1 MTTQKLN
8 KITKKLHNLVAS
20 GFRLYKNKHS
30 GVLLSYLD
38 NILSNGAGA
47 TIAVRTKQLCLNFE
61 EFCTDPET
69 GEYYLNLDSENLSL
83 IGK

>member
-8 KITKKLHNLVAS
+8 KITKRIHNLVAF
-20 GFRLYKNKHS
+20 GFCKNKRS
-30 GVLLSYLD
+30 GALLSYLD
-38 NILSNGAGA
+38 NVLSNGAGA
-47 TIAVRTKQLCLNFE
+47 TIAIRTKQLCLNFE